1 MTGPAQ
7 MDTQGDVRMKG
18 IRTLVAAIAF
28 FCSHPAG
35 AGVEMNKD
43 VGFGFRLVIRSEPTR
58 PGAFERVA
66 QYGYFFYKDRELGQ
80 YESYSVSPSGKYALF
95 QIAPAGDVVLFA
107 PGTAKRRVVA
117 KLSGSRAHQY
127 VWMEAQS
134 EATIEFENKT
144 SVRVPLR
151 AH

>member
-1 MTGPAQ
+1 
-7 MDTQGDVRMKG
+7 MKG
-18 IRTLVAAIAF
+18 IRVLVAAIAF
-28 FCSHPAG
+28 FCSSAAG
-35 AGVEMNKD
+35 AGVEATKD
-43 VGFGFRLVIRSEPTR
+43 VGFGFRLVIRSESTG
-58 PGAFERVA
+58 PGASENIA

-95 QIAPAGDVVLFA
+95 QIAPAGDIVLFT

-117 KLSGSRAHQY
+117 KFSGSRAQQY

-134 EATIEFENKT
+134 EATIEFENNT
-144 SVRVPLR
+144 SVRVPLS